1 MTHQLPEP
9 ATRSSESGMAL
20 VIAMFMTLVLS
31 VMASSLMFVSRT
43 ETLSAASYKNMS
55 QARYAAESGLHSAAN
70 YLLWTYAAP
79 GMTGAAAGDDFINYV
94 ITGPEVT
101 FGGNPVMLSSRVADS
116 NYQSQT
122 VIDAFAAAT
131 TGELEVNSG
140 TAKYTATAKLLSMRE
155 FDDAFTGNPVTLQTW
170 ELTGRG
176 TVGNNGA
183 EVEVSAIIERQ
194 DSPAFKYAAFA
205 TGNGCDMLRFG
216 GGAIVDSYDSRT
228 YSGTGTPTLDAYGG
242 NVGTNG
248 NMTGLGNTTTVNG
261 SLSSPRSGVG
271 NCTNSNVTAFTTNGA
286 TVTEGLL
293 ELGQEVSYPTPPA
306 LNPLP
311 PTGGVNVNGGCGA
324 ISAVFCSTTAG
335 VVTIDPATSI
345 NTVTLAPTPG
355 VVVLGDLRVQAGT
368 DLHLKAGTYEVNSI
382 TLTGGSTLTVEG
394 EVIIKV
400 AGVSSTTPIDFS
412 GGAIVNNSYDPST
425 LLIQYAGTNN
435 IKLTGGT
442 SSAALIYAPNATA
455 ALTGGQDFYGAI
467 VTKQISDMG
476 GASIHY
482 DRKLQTEALTM
493 GNPMMGSFSWVT
505 F

>member
-228 YSGTGTPTLDAYGG
+228 YSGTGTPSLDAYGG

-311 PTGGVNVNGGCGA
+311 GTGNISLNGGCDT
-324 ISAVFCSTTAG
+324 IPSAYCTVTSAAQKI
-335 VVTIDPATSI
+335 VTIDSAMS
-345 NTVTLAPTPG
+345 PTPG
-355 VVVLGDLRVQAGT
+355 KVVLTDLRVAAGT
-368 DLHLKAGTYEVNSI
+368 DLHLTAGTYEVNSI
-382 TLTGGSTLTVEG
+382 TLTGGSKLTVEG

-400 AGVSSTTPIDFS
+400 AGVSSNTPIDFS

-425 LLIQYAGTNN
+425 LLIQYAGTDN